1 MSLQVTERTACTR
14 PMRGPD
20 RTPVWSRED
29 LNLFYLKS
37 MAEMRE
43 LAKSWTDAHR
53 PEHKDVSDA
62 QLPHETPQVSNFSV
76 CFRLAFFCTW
86 WVGIFDV
93 TG

>member
-1 MSLQVTERTACTR
+1 
-14 PMRGPD
+14 MRAPD

-62 QLPHETPQVSNFSV
+62 QLPHEKPQVSIVPVSLRSLLTTYYLLSIVSV
-76 CFRLAFFCTW
+76 SLRSLGLHLLEY
-86 WVGIFDV
+86 VV
-93 TG
+93 LV